1 MSWVYRAFN
10 VAVTLLRYRAVTTV
24 TTGKFLQPSLV
35 MTHPVMSPNSELRL
49 CKLTIGSEQREWFM
63 VGRSHDPEL
72 SMVLRHP
79 HLQTTTL

>member
-24 TTGKFLQPSLV
+24 TTGKFLQPS
-35 MTHPVMSPNSELRL
+35 PVMSPNSELRL